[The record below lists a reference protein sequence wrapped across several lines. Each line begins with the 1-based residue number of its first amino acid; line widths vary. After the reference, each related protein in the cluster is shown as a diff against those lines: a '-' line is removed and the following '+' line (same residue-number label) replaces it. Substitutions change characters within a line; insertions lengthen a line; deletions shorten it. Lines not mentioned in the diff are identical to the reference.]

1 MTIDL
6 VPLKQFSARIE
17 AGWSMVPGY
26 PLNPGDYAVT
36 MQSPGHATA
45 ARSNKV
51 LACASR
57 NESRRA
63 GPSKYPQPKQKR
75 A

>member
-17 AGWSMVPGY
+17 DGWTMVPGY

-36 MQSPGHATA
+36 MKSPGHVDV

-57 NESRRA
+57 NETRKL
-63 GPSKYPQPKQKR
+63 GSKYPQPKQKR
-75 A
+75 S